1 MKQAHSFLLG
11 GLTSALIIACS
22 GSSEGGQQGGQPTKL
37 DPAQVSQIVSAI
49 KSPKWEYNYTTT
61 SNLKKWGAE
70 GWDMVGFDKGPKG
83 NTMYI
88 MKRRVD

>member
-22 GSSEGGQQGGQPTKL
+22 GSSDSSQPIKL
-37 DPAQVSQIVSAI
+37 DSAQVSQIVSAI

-61 SNLKKWGAE
+61 TNLKKWGAE

>member
-1 MKQAHSFLLG
+1 
-11 GLTSALIIACS
+11 
-22 GSSEGGQQGGQPTKL
+22 
-37 DPAQVSQIVSAI
+37 
-49 KSPKWEYNYTTT
+49 EYNYTTT
-61 SNLKKWGAE
+61 TNLKKWGAE

>member
-22 GSSEGGQQGGQPTKL
+22 GSSEGNLPTKL

-49 KSPKWEYNYTTT
+49 KNPKWEYNYTTT
-61 SNLKKWGAE
+61 AKLKDWGAE
-70 GWDMVGFDKGPKG
+70 GWDMVGFDKDSKG
-83 NTMYI
+83 NTIYI